1 MIQGKDLFFETFCNL
16 SGQRVIHNLT
26 LSMLEGNIMF
36 HEQTLCKSYAHVLF
50 RITDIL
56 NHHSAAG
63 VEVP

>member
-1 MIQGKDLFFETFCNL
+1 MIQGKRSFCKL
-16 SGQRVIHNLT
+16 SGQCVIHNLT

-36 HEQTLCKSYAHVLF
+36 HEKTLCKSYAHVLF